1 VPDDKFKGIINMIT
15 YDAMRAGAPRL
26 DHNYVT
32 HDGFTVDSAG
42 AFLVHELERLD
53 PTLHMPLASVTW
65 GRDVDLREDV
75 TIADDAASY
84 TNSTFAAPGGITPAG
99 INWGGKN
106 TTTIAGIAVDIRK
119 TSQPLLLWEMEVK
132 YSIPELEAAIK
143 VGRPVDTQKI
153 EGLNLKHQMDIDQVV
168 YVGDPAV
175 NFVGLFNSPQ
185 VTATTAANTGSGG
198 LTTWASK
205 TPAQIL
211 ADVNTLLQNTWAAS
225 GYAVIPDKI
234 LLPPA
239 AYGLLLSQTVSA
251 AGNISTLK
259 FLEENNLTNQRGGTL
274 EIQPV
279 KWAIGMGVGGTPQVL
294 GTVDRAIA
302 YSMDPLRLRYPMTP
316 LQKTPIQY
324 VGIYHT
330 ATFYCRLGQMEFV
343 YPETMAYLDGV

>member
-1 VPDDKFKGIINMIT
+1 MLT
-15 YDAMRAGAPRL
+15 YDAVRAGAPRMGQ
-26 DHNYVT
+26 NYLT

-119 TSQPLLLWEMEVK
+119 TSQPLLLWEMEIK
-132 YSIPELEAAIK
+132 YSIPELESAIK
-143 VGRPVDTQKI
+143 IGRPVDTQKV

-175 NFVGLFNSPQ
+175 DFRGLFNSTQ
-185 VTATTAANTGSGG
+185 ITASTAAATGSGSS
-198 LTTWASK
+198 THWSTK
-205 TPAQIL
+205 TPANIL
-211 ADVNTLLQNTWAAS
+211 ADVNTLLQNTWASA

-239 AYGLLLSQTVSA
+239 QYGLLLSQVVSD

-274 EIQPV
+274 EILPV
-279 KWAIGMGVGGTPQVL
+279 KWAIGMGAGGTPQVL

-302 YSMDPLRLRYPMTP
+302 YSMDPLRVRYPMTP

-330 ATFYCRLGQMEFV
+330 ATYYCRLGQVEWV
-343 YPETMAYLDGV
+343 YPETASYLDGI